1 MIRASRGR
9 SWLLIRTGTA
19 TGPIVYQGVL
29 PQGETLRFS
38 LRHRDLW
45 LRMGR
50 PQDLD
55 VLLSGR
61 LVTGL
66 PAQAA
71 NLLLTRSGAK
81 AA

>member
-1 MIRASRGR
+1 
-9 SWLLIRTGTA
+9 
-19 TGPIVYQGVL
+19 
-29 PQGETLRFS
+29 
-38 LRHRDLW
+38 
-45 LRMGR
+45 MGR

-55 VLLSGR
+55 VTLAGR